1 MGGIRSQRRDFGKDM
16 KSFDNALMSMFEY
29 IDGNSEKVR
38 RMAENILSL
47 ALSRSAK
54 GRVLALS
61 MIAFK
66 RYIIL

>member
-16 KSFDNALMSMFEY
+16 ESFDNALMSMFEY